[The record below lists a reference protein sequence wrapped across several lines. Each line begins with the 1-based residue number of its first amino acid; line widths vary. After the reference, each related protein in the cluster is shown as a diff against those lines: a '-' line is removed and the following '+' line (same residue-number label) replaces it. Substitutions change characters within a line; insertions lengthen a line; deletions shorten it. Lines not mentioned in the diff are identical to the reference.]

1 MLRINIL
8 YLGASFYGLWVT
20 IASIS
25 QWANIGDLGIGN
37 GLRNEL
43 TKAIANGDFTRQ
55 KSLIKTAI
63 IMLSRISI
71 FLFFI
76 LTLVSE
82 ALIMLNILDWTLRI
96 PLYITNGFFCL
107 SFILGIART
116 IAYSYQKSWFASLA
130 QTSTTAFQILGV
142 LLLLLLSIQ
151 PNLVIFAIFS
161 GVASILGNLVIE
173 YIIID
178 GGSTDGTVDIIRKY
192 ADRIAY
198 WVSEPDK
205 GIYDAMNKDTKKA
218 NGEYIAFLNSDDWYE
233 LDAVSIIAQ
242 FADGKNDLISGI
254 IKLYKN
260 DLFLYAHGSSMDNI
274 YNEMIAHPSTFMK
287 RDLFW
292 ELGGYDLS
300 YKYVADYD
308 LMLRLKKH
316 GGHFVFVDK
325 VIANF
330 RLEGASSDV
339 NSLLEKNILKRIYCK
354 RSFWKYW
361 LCRYFIRIYV
371 AAL

>member
-1 MLRINIL
+1 M
-8 YLGASFYGLWVT
+8 
-20 IASIS
+20 
-25 QWANIGDLGIGN
+25 
-37 GLRNEL
+37 
-43 TKAIANGDFTRQ
+43 K
-55 KSLIKTAI
+55 
-63 IMLSRISI
+63 ISI
-71 FLFFI
+71 ITVCYNAEKTIKKTIESIIEQTTNDFEWVVVDGKSKDRTNEIIESYIPEFERKGIKVNYL
-76 LTLVSE
+76 SE
-82 ALIMLNILDWTLRI
+82 RDN
-96 PLYITNGFFCL
+96 
-107 SFILGIART
+107 
-116 IAYSYQKSWFASLA
+116 
-130 QTSTTAFQILGV
+130 
-142 LLLLLLSIQ
+142 
-151 PNLVIFAIFS
+151 
-161 GVASILGNLVIE
+161 
-173 YIIID
+173 
-178 GGSTDGTVDIIRKY
+178 
-192 ADRIAY
+192 
-198 WVSEPDK
+198 
-205 GIYDAMNKDTKKA
+205 GIYDAMNKGTKKA